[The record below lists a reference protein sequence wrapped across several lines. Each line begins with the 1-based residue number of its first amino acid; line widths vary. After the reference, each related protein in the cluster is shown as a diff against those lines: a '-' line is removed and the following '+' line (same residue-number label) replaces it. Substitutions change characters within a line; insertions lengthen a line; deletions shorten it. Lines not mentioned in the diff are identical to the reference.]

1 MKRRIKFFTSV
12 ASLTLAMFLA
22 MTGVW
27 AAATRQVAI
36 TGTLTFSSSNV
47 SATIKVYQ
55 STAASTFGLPSS
67 NVEQVGTD
75 LEFSITG
82 NQDGRDVTLSPALND
97 TTTKY
102 TFIVMVQGGF
112 PAGSS
117 SKIDIDLT
125 APTLP
130 SGGAGWLTLTHS
142 GSATAP
148 TAPVASG
155 TTAADIT
162 INGNAAYY
170 YTFTYTADPT
180 KAPQS
185 SGNLSFNCKVTL
197 SRVNAAQ

>member
-27 AAATRQVAI
+27 AAASRQVAI
-36 TGTLTFSSSNV
+36 SGTLTFSSSNV

-55 STAASTFGLPSS
+55 STASTFTLPSTD
-67 NVEQVGTD
+67 VEQVGTD

-125 APTLP
+125 APTVP

-142 GSATAP
+142 GNATAP

-155 TTAADIT
+155 TTAADRT

-185 SGNLSFNCKVTL
+185 SGALSFTCNVTL
-197 SRVNAAQ
+197 SRINAAAQ